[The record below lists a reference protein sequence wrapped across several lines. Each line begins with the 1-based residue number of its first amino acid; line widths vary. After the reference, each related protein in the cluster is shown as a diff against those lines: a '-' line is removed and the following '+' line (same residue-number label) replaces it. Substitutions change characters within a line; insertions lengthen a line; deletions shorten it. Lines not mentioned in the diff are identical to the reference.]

1 MLEKNKSKEKSCLFF
16 TSDYHFEMITLPYIA
31 EKIRG
36 KNKVVVITENN
47 LEKTVNTLLSNL
59 ILKEDEKEKILEINW
74 KNEDSKKLK
83 EINEY
88 ANQEIPTT
96 IFVKGDENYIKQ
108 INSNLQNSLNNNVV
122 NVIDC
127 YDLNNLQENIQQI
140 SIKYDNVLTTN
151 KLENK

>member
-1 MLEKNKSKEKSCLFF
+1 MLEKSKSKEKSCLFF

-31 EKIRG
+31 KKIKD

-47 LEKTVNTLLSNL
+47 LEKTVNTLLTNL
-59 ILKEDEKEKILEINW
+59 ILKEDEKDKILEINW
-74 KNEDSKKLK
+74 KNEDSKKFK
-83 EINEY
+83 EINQY
-88 ANQEIPTT
+88 VDQEIPTT
-96 IFVKGDENYIKQ
+96 IFVKGNENYIKQ

-127 YDLNNLQENIQQI
+127 YDLNNIQENIQQI
-140 SIKYDNVLTTN
+140 SNKYDNVLTTN

>member
-31 EKIRG
+31 ERIKE

-47 LEKTVNTLLSNL
+47 LEKTVNTLLSRL
-59 ILKEDEKEKILEINW
+59 ILNENEKEKILEINW
-74 KNEDSKKLK
+74 KNEDSKKIN

-88 ANQEIPTT
+88 ASKEIPTT
-96 IFVKGDENYIKQ
+96 IFVKGNQNYIKQ
-108 INSNLQNSLNNNVV
+108 INNNIQNSLDKDII

-127 YDLNNLQENIQQI
+127 YDLNNIEGNVQQI
-140 SIKYDNVLTTN
+140 SNRYNNVLTTSKIKN
-151 KLENK
+151 